1 MSLARASLWTAA
13 STLVKIGA
21 GLVVIKLLAVT
32 FGPEGVGLA
41 GNYRQLITVLGVMAG
56 AGIANGVTRAVAATP
71 LDANRPSLLLGT
83 AVSLSMGC
91 SLLLALALWLLSAP
105 LSRLL
110 FGDDAYQP
118 AIRALAWLQLG
129 IASTSLLLAIL
140 KGYQDARGNAL
151 AVMAGSLLGA
161 VAYGISVWLGAYTG
175 ALVGLA
181 LLPALACVPAL
192 VLLFRQTPL
201 GLRALTPSWS
211 WPLAGQLTRFSLMTL
226 ITAAT
231 LPVGYVMM
239 RNQLATHYTWQDV
252 GVWQGVTTLSDAWL
266 QFITASFSVYLLP
279 ALARLQDKRAVRHE
293 ILSALRFVLPVAAAT
308 GMAIWLLR
316 DVVIHV
322 LFSSA
327 FSAMRDLFAWQLAG
341 DVLKVGAYVF
351 GYLVVA
357 RASLRFYLLA
367 ELGQFL
373 LLTGF
378 ARWLIPLHGAL
389 GASQAYLATYAV
401 YFLLCCGV
409 FILYC
414 RRA

>member
-21 GLVVIKLLAVT
+21 GLAVIKLLAVT
-32 FGPEGVGLA
+32 FGPQGVGLA

-56 AGIANGVTRAVAATP
+56 AGIANGVTRAVAAAP
-71 LDANRPSLLLGT
+71 PDANRPGPLLGT

-91 SLLLALALWLLSAP
+91 SLLLTLALWLLAAP

-129 IASTSLLLAIL
+129 IAGASLLLAIL

-151 AVMAGSLLGA
+151 AVMAGSLVGA
-161 VAYGISVWLGAYTG
+161 VAYGASVWLGAYTG

-181 LLPALACVPAL
+181 LMPALVCVPAL
-192 VLLFRQTPL
+192 ILLFRRTPL
-201 GLRALTPSWS
+201 GLRALTPDWS

-226 ITAAT
+226 ITAVT

-239 RNQLATHYTWQDV
+239 RNLLATHYTWQEV
-252 GVWQGVTTLSDAWL
+252 GVWQGVTTISDAWL
-266 QFITASFSVYLLP
+266 QFITASFTVYLLP
-279 ALARLQDKRAVRHE
+279 ALARLQDKRLVRQE
-293 ILSALRFVLPVAAAT
+293 ILSALRFVLPVAATVGA
-308 GMAIWLLR
+308 AIWLLR
-316 DVVIHV
+316 DVAIHL

-327 FSAMRDLFAWQLAG
+327 FSAMRGLFAWQLAG

-357 RASLRFYLLA
+357 KASLRFYLLA
-367 ELGQFL
+367 ELSQFL

-414 RRA
+414 RRT

>member
-21 GLVVIKLLAVT
+21 GLVIIKLLAVA

-41 GNYRQLITVLGVMAG
+41 GNYRQLITVLGGMACG
-56 AGIANGVTRAVAATP
+56 GIVNGITRAVAAAP
-71 LDANRPSLLLGT
+71 PAPDRPSPLLGT
-83 AVSLSMGC
+83 AVSLSMGF
-91 SLLLALALWLLSAP
+91 SLLLALSLGLLAAP

-110 FGDDAYQP
+110 FGDDGYQP
-118 AIRALAWLQLG
+118 VIVALAWLQLG
-129 IASTSLLLAIL
+129 IAGSSLLLAIL
-140 KGYQDARGNAL
+140 KGYQDAQGNAL

-161 VAYGISVWLGAYTG
+161 VAYGVSFWLGEYTG

-181 LLPALACVPAL
+181 LMPALVCLPALA
-192 VLLFRQTPL
+192 LLLRRTPL

-226 ITAAT
+226 ITAVT
-231 LPVGYVMM
+231 MPVGYVMM
-239 RNQLATHYTWQDV
+239 RNLLAAHYTWQDV
-252 GVWQGVTTLSDAWL
+252 GLWQGMTTISDVWL
-266 QFITASFSVYLLP
+266 QFITASFTVYLLP
-279 ALARLQDKRAVRHE
+279 ALARLQDKTAIRYE
-293 ILSALRFVLPVAAAT
+293 IFSALRFVLPMAAL
-308 GMAIWLLR
+308 MAVVIWLMR
-316 DVVIHV
+316 DIAIHL
-322 LFSSA
+322 LFSGA
-327 FSAMRDLFAWQLAG
+327 FSAMRDLFVWQLAG

-357 RASLRFYLLA
+357 RASLRFYVLA
-367 ELGQFL
+367 ELGQCL
-373 LLTGF
+373 LLGGF

-409 FILYC
+409 FMLYC

>member
-13 STLVKIGA
+13 STLVKIGT
-21 GLVVIKLLAVT
+21 GLVIIKLLAVA

-56 AGIANGVTRAVAATP
+56 AGIVNGVTRAVAAAP
-71 LDANRPSLLLGT
+71 PEHDRASPLLGT
-83 AVSLSMGC
+83 AVSLSMGF
-91 SLLLALALWLLSAP
+91 SLLLALSLWLLSAP

-110 FGDDAYQP
+110 FGDDTYQP
-118 AIRALAWLQLG
+118 VIRALACLQLG
-129 IASTSLLLAIL
+129 IALASLLLAIL
-140 KGYQDARGNAL
+140 KGYQDAPGNAL
-151 AVMAGSLLGA
+151 AVIAGSLLGV
-161 VAYGISVWLGAYTG
+161 VAYGISFWLGAYTG

-181 LLPALACVPAL
+181 LVPALACLPAL
-192 VLLFRQTPL
+192 LLLLRRTPL
-201 GLRALTPSWS
+201 RLRVLTPCWS

-226 ITAAT
+226 ITAVT
-231 LPVGYVMM
+231 MPVGYVMM
-239 RNQLATHYTWQDV
+239 RNLLAAHYSWQEA
-252 GVWQGVTTLSDAWL
+252 GLWQGMTTISDAWL

-279 ALARLQDKRAVRHE
+279 TLARLQDKHAVRHE
-293 ILSALRFVLPVAAAT
+293 IFSTLRFVLPVAVFVAVV
-308 GMAIWLLR
+308 IWLMR
-316 DVVIHV
+316 DVAIHI
-322 LFSSA
+322 LFSGA
-327 FSAMRDLFAWQLAG
+327 FSTMRSLFAWQLAG

-357 RASLRFYLLA
+357 RASLRFYVLA
-367 ELGQFL
+367 ELSQFL

-389 GASQAYLATYAV
+389 GAAQAYLATYAL

-409 FILYC
+409 FMLYC

>member
-21 GLVVIKLLAVT
+21 GLAVIKLLAVT

-56 AGIANGVTRAVAATP
+56 AGIANGVTRAVAAAP
-71 LDANRPSLLLGT
+71 PDANRPGPLLGT

-91 SLLLALALWLLSAP
+91 SLLLTLALWLLAAP

-129 IASTSLLLAIL
+129 IAGASLLLAIL

-161 VAYGISVWLGAYTG
+161 VAYGVSVWLGAYTG

-181 LLPALACVPAL
+181 LMPALTCVPTL
-192 VLLFRQTPL
+192 ILLLRRTPL
-201 GLRALTPSWS
+201 SLQALTPDWS

-226 ITAAT
+226 ITAVT

-239 RNQLATHYTWQDV
+239 RNLLATHYSWQEV
-252 GVWQGVTTLSDAWL
+252 GVWQGVTTISDAWL
-266 QFITASFSVYLLP
+266 QFITALFTVYLLP

-293 ILSALRFVLPVAAAT
+293 ILSALRFVLPVATAV
-308 GMAIWLLR
+308 GVAIWLWR
-316 DVVIHV
+316 DVAIRL

-378 ARWLIPLHGAL
+378 SRWLIPLHGAL

-409 FILYC
+409 FTLYC
-414 RRA
+414 RRT

>member
-13 STLVKIGA
+13 STLVKIGV
-21 GLVVIKLLAVT
+21 GLVIIKLLAVT

-56 AGIANGVTRAVAATP
+56 AGIANGVTRAVAAAP
-71 LDANRPSLLLGT
+71 PDANRPGPLLGT

-91 SLLLALALWLLSAP
+91 SLLLTLALWLLAAP

-129 IASTSLLLAIL
+129 IAGASLLLAIL

-161 VAYGISVWLGAYTG
+161 VAYGVSVWLGAYTG

-181 LLPALACVPAL
+181 LMPALVCVPAL
-192 VLLFRQTPL
+192 ALLFRRTPL
-201 GLRALTPSWS
+201 GLRALTPDWS
-211 WPLAGQLTRFSLMTL
+211 WPLAGQLTCFSLMTL
-226 ITAAT
+226 ITAVT

-239 RNQLATHYTWQDV
+239 RNQLAAHYTWQEV
-252 GVWQGVTTLSDAWL
+252 GLWQGVTTISDAWL
-266 QFITASFSVYLLP
+266 QFITASFPVYLLP
-279 ALARLQDKRAVRHE
+279 ALARLQDKRAARHE
-293 ILSALRFVLPVAAAT
+293 ILSALRFVLPAAAAV
-308 GMAIWLLR
+308 GVAIWLLR
-316 DVVIHV
+316 DVAIRL

-389 GASQAYLATYAV
+389 GAPQAYLATYAV

>member
-13 STLVKIGA
+13 STLVKIGV
-21 GLVVIKLLAVT
+21 GLAVIKLLAVT
-32 FGPEGVGLA
+32 YGPEGVGLA

-56 AGIANGVTRAVAATP
+56 AGIANGVTRAVAAVP
-71 LDANRPSLLLGT
+71 PDANRPGPLLGT

-91 SLLLALALWLLSAP
+91 SLLLMLALWLLAAP

-129 IASTSLLLAIL
+129 IAGASLLLAIL

-161 VAYGISVWLGAYTG
+161 VAYGVSVWLGAYTG

-181 LLPALACVPAL
+181 LMPALVCVPAL
-192 VLLFRQTPL
+192 ALLFRRTPL
-201 GLRALTPSWS
+201 GLRALTPDWS
-211 WPLAGQLTRFSLMTL
+211 WPLAGQLTCFSLMTL
-226 ITAAT
+226 ITAVT
-231 LPVGYVMM
+231 LPVGYVVM
-239 RNQLATHYTWQDV
+239 RNQLAAHYTWQEV
-252 GVWQGVTTLSDAWL
+252 GVWQGVTTISDAWL
-266 QFITASFSVYLLP
+266 QFITASFPVYLLP

-293 ILSALRFVLPVAAAT
+293 ILSALRFVLPAAAAV
-308 GMAIWLLR
+308 GVAIWLLR
-316 DVVIHV
+316 DVAIRL

-341 DVLKVGAYVF
+341 DVLKVGAYAF

-357 RASLRFYLLA
+357 RASLRFYVLA
-367 ELGQFL
+367 ELSQFL

>member
-21 GLVVIKLLAVT
+21 GLVVVKLLAMT

-71 LDANRPSLLLGT
+71 PDPDRPNPLLGT
-83 AVSLSMGC
+83 AVSLSMGF
-91 SLLLALALWLLSAP
+91 SLLLALSLWLLSAP

-118 AIRALAWLQLG
+118 VMRALACLQLG
-129 IASTSLLLAIL
+129 IALASLLLAIL
-140 KGYQDARGNAL
+140 KGYRDVQGNAL
-151 AVMAGSLLGA
+151 AVIAGSLLGA
-161 VAYGISVWLGAYTG
+161 VAYGVSFWLGAYTG

-181 LLPALACVPAL
+181 LMPALVCVPAL
-192 VLLFRQTPL
+192 VLLLRRTPL
-201 GLRALTPSWS
+201 YLRALTPFWS
-211 WPLAGQLTRFSLMTL
+211 WPLAAQLTRFSLMTL
-226 ITAAT
+226 MTAVT

-239 RNQLATHYTWQDV
+239 RNLLAAHYTWQEV
-252 GVWQGVTTLSDAWL
+252 GLWQGMTTISDAWL
-266 QFITASFSVYLLP
+266 QFITASFTVYLLP
-279 ALARLQDKRAVRHE
+279 ALARLQDKNAVRYE
-293 ILSALRFVLPVAAAT
+293 IFSALRWVLPVAALVAA
-308 GMAIWLLR
+308 AIWLAR
-316 DVVIHV
+316 DVAIHI
-322 LFSSA
+322 LFSGA
-327 FSAMRDLFAWQLAG
+327 FSSMRGLFAWQLAG

-351 GYLVVA
+351 GYLVIA
-357 RASLRFYLLA
+357 KASLRFYVLA
-367 ELGQFL
+367 ELSQFL

-409 FILYC
+409 FMLYC

>member
-21 GLVVIKLLAVT
+21 GLAVVKLLAVT

-56 AGIANGVTRAVAATP
+56 AGIANGVTRAVAAAP
-71 LDANRPSLLLGT
+71 PDADRPSPLLGT

-91 SLLLALALWLLSAP
+91 SLLLTLALWLLAAP

-129 IASTSLLLAIL
+129 IAGASLLLAIL

-161 VAYGISVWLGAYTG
+161 VAYGVSVWLGAYTG

-181 LLPALACVPAL
+181 LMPALACVPAL
-192 VLLFRQTPL
+192 VLLLRRTSL
-201 GLRALTPSWS
+201 GLRTLTPDWS

-226 ITAAT
+226 ITAVT

-239 RNQLATHYTWQDV
+239 RNQLATHYTWQEV

-266 QFITASFSVYLLP
+266 QFITASFTVYLLP

-293 ILSALRFVLPVAAAT
+293 ILSALRFVLPVAAAA
-308 GMAIWLLR
+308 GVAIWLLR
-316 DVVIHV
+316 DVAIRF

-357 RASLRFYLLA
+357 KASLRFYLLA
-367 ELGQFL
+367 ELSQFL